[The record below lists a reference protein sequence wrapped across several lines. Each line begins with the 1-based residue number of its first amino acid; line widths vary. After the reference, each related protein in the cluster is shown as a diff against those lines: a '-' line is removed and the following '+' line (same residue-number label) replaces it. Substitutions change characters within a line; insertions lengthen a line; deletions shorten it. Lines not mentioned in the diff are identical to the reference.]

1 MASYNL
7 NEILKKRAALKDKNE
22 EKEMDLGDTA
32 RVKVL
37 SPMRQVMKRFLR
49 NRLAIFGTVTL
60 AIMFAFAFLGPIF
73 YPYGQAETQYKY
85 EPMVSSYAYVQK
97 RTEYTGYTLNP
108 EVKYNRSAV
117 AKTNSNINSM
127 EKNGQEAMAFQAAD
141 GNIYL
146 LAKGSESIYTLS
158 QSAPRKVA
166 AFGSGPVKVGTY
178 DGVRKSV
185 SYEGEDLGSEFAQAA
200 AANCKGKSGSFE
212 FDGKT
217 YTFQTGAV
225 KKSFD
230 LFTEPEEGF
239 RYFGENLGAAFEAE
253 AQSAKAGEI
262 LEQNGKQYV
271 VISPE
276 KDNYEVHSLEN
287 AEVFMVYTQYAFDTC
302 VNSLPLSDSFKQGA
316 LMAAV
321 GEGSFEAEAITNT
334 EAFQKQQAEKA
345 LAAQQNTHVDVNPVG
360 EEDAPVETEPV
371 TTEAPEGTGEG
382 EGEGELI
389 PEGAAFVNARFTVAP
404 SPERE
409 DVLLISTEDG
419 TPYAELNTMVVRRYN
434 GDDTMDLDLKHAI
447 RDHVMNML
455 ETNAQSEEL
464 EYRIPKQN
472 EKGKNLY
479 DESGALQYEESQMTV
494 KRRTE
499 SEFVVDA
506 TQTRYLINKYDA
518 PSSKYVM
525 GTDGDGFD
533 VLARIMYGGRISLM
547 VGFVVVFL
555 ECFLGIIMGG
565 LAGFFGGWVDNL
577 VMRLVDIFYCLPF
590 MPIMI
595 IVGAMM
601 DASRMPVTTRLF
613 VLMAAM
619 GIMGWAAIAR
629 LVRGQILSLRE
640 QEFMTAAEA
649 TGLPTTRRIFRH
661 LVPNVMPQ
669 LIVSATMGLG
679 STILSESTLSFLGLG
694 VKHPLATWGSMINSV
709 ASAAAMEQYAYIWIP
724 VGLLIC
730 FTVIAFNFVG
740 DGLRDAFD
748 PKAKR

>member
-7 NEILKKRAALKDKNE
+7 NEILKKRAALKNKDEK
-22 EKEMDLGDTA
+22 KEMDLGDTA

-37 SPMRQVMKRFLR
+37 SPMRQVMKRFMR

-60 AIMFAFAFLGPIF
+60 IIMFAFAFLGPLF
-73 YPYGQAETQYKY
+73 YAYGQDEVIYKY
-85 EPMVSSYAYVQK
+85 DSMIAPYAFVQQ

-108 EVKYNRSAV
+108 EIKYNRSAV

-127 EKNGQEAMAFQAAD
+127 VRAGQTSMVFQGQDGKLYVLNNEA
-141 GNIYL
+141 
-146 LAKGSESIYTLS
+146 ESTYTLS
-158 QSAPRKVA
+158 QGEPAKAA
-166 AFGSGPVKVGTY
+166 AFGSGPVKVGLY
-178 DGVRKSV
+178 DGVKKTV
-185 SYEGEDLGSEFAQAA
+185 KYEHEDLGEAFRQAA
-200 AANCKGKSGSFE
+200 QDNCKGKGGSFE
-212 FDGKT
+212 FEGKT
-217 YTFQTGAV
+217 YSFKPGSAKKTFDIFAEADE
-225 KKSFD
+225 S
-230 LFTEPEEGF
+230 F
-239 RYFGENLGAAFEAE
+239 RYYGENLGTAFETA
-253 AQSAKAGEI
+253 AQAAKVGEI
-262 LEQNGKQYV
+262 FEFNGRKYAV
-271 VISPE
+271 LSPE
-276 KDNYEVHSLEN
+276 KDNYEVHTLDGIEP
-287 AEVFMVYTQYAFDTC
+287 FMVYTQYAFDTC
-302 VNSLPLSDSFKQGA
+302 VTSLPLSDSFKLGA
-316 LMAAV
+316 LTAIY
-321 GEGSFEAEAITNT
+321 GEGSFEAEAIVNT
-334 EAFQKQQAEKA
+334 EAFQKELADKA
-345 LAAQQNTHVDVNPVG
+345 IAAQQNTHVDVNPVG
-360 EEDAPVETEPV
+360 EDEPAPEAQD
-371 TTEAPEGTGEG
+371 TEAPAETGEG
-382 EGEGELI
+382 EVS
-389 PEGAAFVNARFTVAP
+389 PEGAVFVNARFTVAP
-404 SPERE
+404 SAERAG
-409 DVLLISTEDG
+409 VLVISTEDG
-419 TPYAELNTMVVRRYN
+419 TPYAELNTLVARRSN
-434 GDDTMDLDLKHAI
+434 GNDTMDLDLKHAV
-447 RDHVMNML
+447 RDHIMHML
-455 ETNAQSEEL
+455 ETNAQSENL
-464 EYRIPKQN
+464 TYQIPRQDD
-472 EKGKNLY
+472 KGRNVY
-479 DESGALQYEESQMTV
+479 DEEGKLLYEESEMTV
-494 KRRTE
+494 ARRTAN
-499 SEFVVDA
+499 EFVVNA
-506 TQTRYLINKYDA
+506 EQTRQFIDKYA
-518 PSSKYVM
+518 SPSSAHVM

-601 DASRMPVTTRLF
+601 DASRMDVYIRLF

-619 GIMGWAAIAR
+619 GIMGWAGIAR

-694 VKHPLATWGSMINSV
+694 VKHPMATWGSMINSV

>member
-7 NEILKKRAALKDKNE
+7 NEILKQRAALKSRDEK
-22 EKEMDLGDTA
+22 KEMELGDTA

-37 SPMRQVMKRFLR
+37 SPMRQVMKRFMR

-60 AIMFAFAFLGPIF
+60 AVMFAFAFLGPLF
-73 YPYGQAETQYKY
+73 YPYGEDETQYKY
-85 EPMVSSYAYVQK
+85 DKMVAPYAFVQQ
-97 RTEYTGYTLNP
+97 RTEYTGYTLNK
-108 EVKYNRSAV
+108 EIKANRSAV
-117 AKTNSNINSM
+117 AKTNSNINTM
-127 EKNGQEAMAFQAAD
+127 AKADKTAMVIQD
-141 GNIYL
+141 KEDNLYL
-146 LAKGSESIYTLS
+146 LNKEGESIYTLS
-158 QSAPRKVA
+158 FAE
-166 AFGSGPVKVGTY
+166 PVKVAEFGTGDMKIGTW
-178 DGVRKSV
+178 DGIKKDFSFER
-185 SYEGEDLGSEFAQAA
+185 ENLGEAFVQLASE
-200 AANCKGKSGSFE
+200 NCKGKSGEFE
-212 FDGKT
+212 FEGKT
-217 YTFQTGAV
+217 YTFKAGSA
-225 KKSFD
+225 KKTFD
-230 LFTEPEEGF
+230 VYTEPDEQF
-239 RYFGENLGAAFEAE
+239 RYYGESLGGEFEAAAE
-253 AQSAKAGEI
+253 AAKAGDV
-262 LEQNGKQYV
+262 LDLG
-271 VISPE
+271 E
-276 KDNYEVHSLEN
+276 KRYAVLNAADKGNFAVYDLEN
-287 AEVFMVYTQYAFDTC
+287 AVPFMVYTQYAFDAC
-302 VNSLPLSDSFKQGA
+302 VASLPLSDSFKLAA
-316 LMAAV
+316 LTAAY
-321 GEGSFEAEAITNT
+321 GEGSFEAEAIVNT
-334 EAFQKQQAEKA
+334 DAFQQELAAKA
-345 LAAQQNTHVDVNPVG
+345 IAAQQNTHTDVNPVG
-360 EEDAPVETEPV
+360 EDEAPA
-371 TTEAPEGTGEG
+371 TEAPDTEAAEATGEG
-382 EGEGELI
+382 EGEGETV
-389 PEGAAFVNARFTVAP
+389 PEGAVYVNAKFTVAP
-404 SPERE
+404 SAERE
-409 DVLLISTEDG
+409 GVYVISTEDG
-419 TPYAELNTMVVRRYN
+419 TPYAEMNTLVVRRYN
-434 GDDTMDLDLKHAI
+434 GKDTMDLDLKHAI
-447 RDHVMNML
+447 RDHVMHML
-455 ETNAQSEEL
+455 ETKAQSENL
-464 EYRIPKQN
+464 VYRIPEQD
-472 EKGKNLY
+472 EKGRNVY
-479 DESGALQYEESQMTV
+479 DEEGQLKYEDSEMTV
-494 KRRTE
+494 TRRTE
-499 SEFVVDA
+499 SEFVVNA
-506 TQTRYLINKYDA
+506 EQTRQFIDKYAA
-518 PSSKYVM
+518 PSAKHVM

-601 DASRMPVTTRLF
+601 DAMRMDVTVRLF

-649 TGLPTTRRIFRH
+649 TGLPTGRRIFRH

-709 ASAAAMEQYAYIWIP
+709 SSAAAMEQYAYIWIP